1 METHYQLWIVSL
13 LEFGC
18 EFIWIPGTRRQR
30 GFVSSSFSQ
39 KHTSHGADH
48 LVAALRWYV
57 LVQNID
63 LEHAILNAIN
73 WLLARGS
80 AAQFVPVWWLLS
92 TSLGSIIRQSHPA
105 GLSEARLTV
114 TVHNGQSAPLQA
126 HHAHITRTN
135 AHVIRIISF
144 KKMVRASG
152 ETLHSN
158 KI

>member
-13 LEFGC
+13 LEFWS

-30 GFVSSSFSQ
+30 GSVGTSFSL
-39 KHTSHGADH
+39 KHTSHSADH
-48 LVAALRWYV
+48 LGAALRWYV
-57 LVQNID
+57 LVQDINP
-63 LEHAILNAIN
+63 EHAIPNTIN
-73 WLLARGS
+73 WLLALGS
-80 AAQFVPVWWLLS
+80 TAQFVPVWWLLS

-114 TVHNGQSAPLQA
+114 TVHDGQSAPPQA
-126 HHAHITRTN
+126 HHAYITRTN
-135 AHVIRIISF
+135 AHVIRIFSS

-152 ETLHSN
+152 NTLHSN